1 MKLKRMSREI
11 EDNIKNKTDLIRN
24 LVRSQEAERINDK
37 HRKGEIKKALDEFL
51 EYNLLIYPVLIA
63 ADVQDIPKAETMPRL
78 PRQDGQEAG
87 EGVLAPT
94 EMGKSERVK
103 NEREKAERLEKRREK
118 LKKLYSEDDASY
130 EIEIMLSK
138 TKTEAVKQQQRF
150 EEIPTELLKD
160 VNVSL
165 KLEDDDKRRREAEL
179 QLYHQWRNNNPI
191 LCHEERRRSHEE
203 RRRNLKMLK

>member
-1 MKLKRMSREI
+1 MSRTSARQKQCLDFQDKMAKKREK
-11 EDNIKNKTDLIRN
+11 EFWHQQKWGNQVQYYKKWEKVNAKYDEWTSPRYYESNNQLI
-24 LVRSQEAERINDK
+24 
-37 HRKGEIKKALDEFL
+37 
-51 EYNLLIYPVLIA
+51 
-63 ADVQDIPKAETMPRL
+63 
-78 PRQDGQEAG
+78 
-87 EGVLAPT
+87 
-94 EMGKSERVK
+94 ERVK

-138 TKTEAVKQQQRF
+138 AKSEAVKQQQKF

-165 KLEDDDKRRREAEL
+165 KLEEDDKRRREAEL

-191 LCHEERRRSHEE
+191 LCHEERRRI
-203 RRRNLKMLK
+203 